1 MKFYFIGLLKTLKS
15 SIVSAF
21 SILCAFLA
29 PIGDLLFFISILVLM
44 DFITGVMASRKR
56 NEVTSSNK
64 MFNSL
69 IKLICYFGILII
81 GIVFDEF
88 AVKIFKTQL
97 FDHLFSFFL
106 SEESI
111 ETLFKFK
118 LAAVGAF
125 IIVVREFQSIDENWL
140 VIRGWSFINTGKQL
154 FDKFTK
160 LTKFLLTL
168 KDKFKK

>member
-1 MKFYFIGLLKTLKS
+1 MKFYLIGLLKTLKS

-21 SILCAFLA
+21 SVLFAFLA

-44 DFITGVMASRKR
+44 DFITGIIASRKKGQ
-56 NEVTSSNK
+56 VTTSNK

-69 IKLICYFGILII
+69 IKLTCYFGILVI

-88 AVKIFKTQL
+88 AVKVFKTQL
-97 FDHLFSFFL
+97 FDHLLGFVF

-111 ETLFKFK
+111 NTLFKFK

-125 IIVVREFQSIDENWL
+125 IIVVREFQSIDENWF
-140 VIRGWSFINTGKQL
+140 VIRGWSFINTGKEL
-154 FDKFTK
+154 FDKFTEI
-160 LTKFLLTL
+160 TNFFFTL